1 MHDTGTDTG
10 IRRCFLL
17 SIGGPFCRPAGT
29 SAFCVETASPDLNSP
44 WLQAGGTAMKM
55 FPHFVHLTF
64 EPLGFNR
71 ISFKLNRLEQF
82 LHSMII
88 ATQFPSAVQSQPDL

>member
-1 MHDTGTDTG
+1 VGAT
-10 IRRCFLL
+10 
-17 SIGGPFCRPAGT
+17 
-29 SAFCVETASPDLNSP
+29 AFCVETASSDLSSP
-44 WLQAGGTAMKM
+44 WLNAGGTAMKI

-71 ISFKLNRLEQF
+71 ISFKLNRVEQF

-88 ATQFPSAVQSQPDL
+88 ATQFPSAEPSKPE